1 MPYVMRTELAEGKTK
16 VVWSTD
22 VFDLVIVVT
31 KDDITAGDGEK
42 HDVIPGLGDLRNQMT
57 CNCFTL
63 LEKNGVKTHFSKQLQ
78 GASFLARKCYMIPI
92 ELVARGIA
100 YGSYLKRNPD
110 VASGIAFET
119 PVVEFFLKDDHRHD
133 PLMIWNKVLDSFK
146 LYDAKKPVSPE
157 SFFGDLPR
165 NTPFIPTSFDEVELL
180 SKLLSRTFI
189 ILRDAWRKQGVVLVD
204 LKIEAGCD
212 VATGEL
218 LVADVIDNDSWRIWP
233 HGDPAQMMDKQVY
246 RDSDKLDPELVQKLL
261 ANYTRVVEATSKFL
275 S

>member
-16 VVWSTD
+16 VIWSTD
-22 VFDLVIVVT
+22 AFDSVIVVT

-57 CNCFTL
+57 CNCFAL
-63 LEKNGVKTHFSKQLQ
+63 LEKSGVRTHFSKRLQ
-78 GASFLARKCYMIPI
+78 GASFLARKCCMIPI
-92 ELVARGIA
+92 ELVAREIA
-100 YGSYLKRNPD
+100 FGSYLKRNSAIP
-110 VASGIAFET
+110 SGTAFEV

-133 PLMIWNKVLDSFK
+133 PLMIWDRDSNSFK

-157 SFFGDLPR
+157 SFLGDLPMD
-165 NTPFIPTSFDEVELL
+165 TPFIPTSSDEVELL

-189 ILRDAWRKQGVVLVD
+189 ILRDAWRKQDVVLVD
-204 LKIEAGCD
+204 LKIEAGYD
-212 VATGEL
+212 IATGKI

-233 HGDPAQMMDKQVY
+233 HGDPSQMMDKQVY
-246 RDSDKLDPELVQKLL
+246 RDSGELDPELVRKLL
-261 ANYTRVVEATSKFL
+261 ANYTRVAEATSQFL